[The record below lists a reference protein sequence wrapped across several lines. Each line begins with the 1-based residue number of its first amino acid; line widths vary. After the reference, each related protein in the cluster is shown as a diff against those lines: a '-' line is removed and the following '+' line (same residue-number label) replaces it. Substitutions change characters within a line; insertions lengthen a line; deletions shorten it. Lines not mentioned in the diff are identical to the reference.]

1 MNPVELHTL
10 AAKTIAAPAPAQR
23 PAASISR
30 ERYKQL
36 ARRVRL
42 LSWLS
47 LGWMTVEGAVAIT
60 AGVVASSIALVGFG
74 LDSVIEGVA
83 SLIIIWRFTGNRV
96 FSHSAEQRAQ
106 KLVAVQFFLLAPYVA
121 FESIKVLATGEHPDV
136 SWAGIG
142 LAAGSVI
149 FMPMLGIAKERLADQ
164 LGSAAT
170 KGEGRQ
176 NMLCAYLAGALF
188 VGLVGNALL
197 GAWWLDPAVGLL
209 IAAVAVRE
217 GLEAW
222 RGEGC
227 CVSSPLDDAG
237 FAADRCADE
246 SRAQP
251 NAAL

>member
-1 MNPVELHTL
+1 VSPVELPTL
-10 AAKTIAAPAPAQR
+10 QPASPPAAAPPV
-23 PAASISR
+23 ASISR
-30 ERYKQL
+30 QRYEQL

-47 LGWMTVEGAVAIT
+47 LGWMTVEGAVAII
-60 AGVVASSIALVGFG
+60 AGIAASSIALVGFG

-106 KLVAVQFFLLAPYVA
+106 KLVAVQFFLLAPYVG
-121 FESIKVLATGEHPDV
+121 FESIKVLLTGEHPDV
-136 SWAGIG
+136 SWVGIG
-142 LAAGSVI
+142 LAVGSVI

-188 VGLVGNALL
+188 VGLLGNALV

-217 GLEAW
+217 GLDAW

-227 CVSSPLDDAG
+227 CVSSPLDGAG
-237 FAADRCADE
+237 FAEDCCEDE
-246 SRAQP
+246 SG
-251 NAAL
+251 AAL